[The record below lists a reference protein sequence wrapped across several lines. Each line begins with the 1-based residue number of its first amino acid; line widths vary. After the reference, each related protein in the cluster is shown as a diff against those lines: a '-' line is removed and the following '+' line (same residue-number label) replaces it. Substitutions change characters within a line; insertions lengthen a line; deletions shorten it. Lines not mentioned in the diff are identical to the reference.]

1 MLRLVNNGTIS
12 CSISSFKIVFK
23 YIFIYF
29 FFFLQFVGGSYTTI
43 NLVYGFFQN
52 FIIARL
58 WVLRKL
64 KMSQP

>member
-1 MLRLVNNGTIS
+1 MAQFLAPYPVLKLSLNI
-12 CSISSFKIVFK
+12 CI
-23 YIFIYF
+23 YIF